1 MSSLTVCFFS
11 GLMMYS
17 GSKSASTFTPSRAH
31 GSDLYFA
38 GTSAAARGRSRMC
51 PRDDST
57 MYREPR

>member
-1 MSSLTVCFFS
+1 MCFFS